1 MFRTRKVM
9 ITALMAT
16 AFSTSAYAADDAYV
30 KLGVTLTSLADQ
42 GVTYGDGAV
51 VPGSDYKTNSVT
63 SATLTGGYFFLDN
76 FALEASVNSPATTQ
90 NIPAG
95 TLAGLPNFGD
105 DTFVTTDLT
114 VTYHPA
120 RGQVFSPYFGLGL
133 RHHFTIKG
141 TDGPQVTN
149 FHIGPGT
156 GLVLQG
162 GADYNFDDQ
171 FAAFVDF
178 KKAFYNTLGSG
189 NLGPEAIVAH
199 AKLDPVSVTFGVAY
213 RFGGSDY
220 VAPTDDAPG
229 NWFIRVGASMLT
241 LQDTLNLSVGG
252 APYPGAKLATDNQW
266 TPSVSIGYNFYEH
279 LSAILA
285 VGLPPTMDAS
295 GGGSAA
301 ALGKLSQVSYGPSAL
316 TVQYHPW
323 DDGFFRP
330 YVGFGVSYLHFF
342 HSSVAGVMLD
352 THLTNDVAPIVQAG
366 SDFMVTDRFGF
377 FVDVKKAWLETT
389 ATGTLFGA
397 PVVGVAPIHPLV
409 ATVGTVVHL

>member
-1 MFRTRKVM
+1 MFGTRKAGFVV
-9 ITALMAT
+9 LMAT
-16 AFSTSAYAADDAYV
+16 AFSSSAYAADDAYV
-30 KLGVTLTSLADQ
+30 KLGVTLTSLADE
-42 GVTYGDGAV
+42 GVTYGAGAV
-51 VPGSDYKTNSVT
+51 VPGSDYKTNSVAN
-63 SATLTGGYFFLDN
+63 ATLTGGYFFLDN

-90 NIPAG
+90 NIPSG
-95 TLAGLPNFGD
+95 TLAGVPNFGD
-105 DTFVTTDLT
+105 DTFVTTDFT

-120 RGQVFSPYFGLGL
+120 RGQVFSPYFGIGL

-141 TDGPQVTN
+141 TDGPEVTN
-149 FHIGPGT
+149 FHIGSGT
-156 GLVLQG
+156 GMLLQG

-189 NLGPEAIVAH
+189 DLGTEAIVAH

-220 VAPTDDAPG
+220 VAPTEDAPG
-229 NWFIRVGASMLT
+229 NWFIRVGATMLS
-241 LQDTLNLSVGG
+241 LQDNLNLSVGG
-252 APYPGAKLATDNQW
+252 APFPGAKLATDDQY
-266 TPSVSIGYNFYEH
+266 TPSFSVGYNFYEH
-279 LSAILA
+279 LSAVLA

-301 ALGKLSQVSYGPSAL
+301 SLGKLSQINYGPSAL

-342 HSSVAGVMLD
+342 HSSVAGVLLD
-352 THLTNDVAPIVQAG
+352 THLTNDVAPVVEVG
-366 SDFMVTDRFGF
+366 SEFMASDHYGF
-377 FVDVKKAWLETT
+377 FVDLKKAWLEST

-397 PVVGVAPIHPLV
+397 PVVGQAPIHPLV
-409 ATVGTVVHL
+409 ATVGVDWHI